1 MEDDEADETP
11 KGVVMPGR
19 HSDDRRI
26 RVARPNSAY
35 FRYEGPGTVR
45 AKREAIA
52 PVRRGEKLSTGL
64 RQLVFGRALATD
76 EEGEERL
83 KKPACT
89 QRRFVNPAPAARSL
103 RSFSITAEAAIDAYH
118 DHDHDLDQY
127 LASCRPVRT
136 GCRHLVAA
144 VPK

>member
-1 MEDDEADETP
+1 MDDDEADETP
-11 KGVVMPGR
+11 RGVVMPGR
-19 HSDDRRI
+19 HSADRRI

-35 FRYEGPGTVR
+35 CRSEGPGTVR

-83 KKPACT
+83 RHRLPRDAGITPTVPVGAPCFS
-89 QRRFVNPAPAARSL
+89 RRSVCRSVAP
-103 RSFSITAEAAIDAYH
+103 
-118 DHDHDLDQY
+118 
-127 LASCRPVRT
+127 
-136 GCRHLVAA
+136 
-144 VPK
+144 